1 MSQEVKPVENPPVE
15 NQLVPA
21 VNKPVKP
28 LSASASDIELMPD
41 STAALFQGT
50 PRLGSLIM
58 IGFVSFI
65 LVALVWATFA
75 DIEEVTVGEGKVI
88 PSSQVQIIQNL
99 EGGIISDIPVKVGDI
114 VHKGDIVMQLDRTRF
129 SSSLG
134 ETTAKHDALMVK
146 VARLSA
152 EAYGRPFLLP
162 AGIARSNPLLAA
174 DETELYQSRRRELN
188 ATISVLQQQAT
199 QREQEF
205 KEKKAKMDQ
214 LNVSL
219 GLIDKELK
227 MSRPLAAQGVMS
239 DVEILRL
246 ERQSSDV
253 KGEMDAARLALPRL
267 EEAAK
272 EAHTKV
278 EGAMAK
284 FRSDAANDLNLAN
297 AELAG
302 TSATSVAAEDRLART
317 AVRSPMTGIIK
328 QIKANTLGGIIQP
341 GVEIMQI
348 VPLEDTL
355 LLETKVRPADVAFVH
370 PGQDAMVKLS
380 AYDFSI
386 YGGMEATVENISA
399 DTITEEKNGK
409 SESYYLVEV
418 RTKSNTLVHRGK
430 NLMIIPGMLATVHIR
445 TGTKTVLQYLLNP
458 VMKAKYEA
466 LRER

>member
-1 MSQEVKPVENPPVE
+1 MSQEVKPVPD
-15 NQLVPA
+15 QLPLA
-21 VNKPVKP
+21 VNKPAKSM
-28 LSASASDIELMPD
+28 SASASDIELMPD

-58 IGFVSFI
+58 ISFVAFI
-65 LVALVWATFA
+65 AVALIWATFA

-99 EGGIISDIPVKVGDI
+99 EGGIISGIPVKVGDI
-114 VHKGDIVMQLDRTRF
+114 VHKGDIVMQLDQTRF

-134 ETTAKHDALMVK
+134 ETTAKHDALLVK

-152 EAYGRPFLLP
+152 EAYGKPFQLP
-162 AGIARSNPLLAA
+162 PNLVKSNPRLAA
-174 DETELYQSRRRELN
+174 DETELYQSRQRELN
-188 ATISVLQQQAT
+188 AEISVLRQQAS
-199 QREQEF
+199 QRAQELH
-205 KEKKAKMDQ
+205 Q
-214 LNVSL
+214 LNISL

-267 EEAAK
+267 EQATAEAN
-272 EAHTKV
+272 TKV
-278 EGAMAK
+278 IGANAK

-328 QIKANTLGGIIQP
+328 QIQS
-341 GVEIMQI
+341 E
-348 VPLEDTL
+348 
-355 LLETKVRPADVAFVH
+355 
-370 PGQDAMVKLS
+370 
-380 AYDFSI
+380 
-386 YGGMEATVENISA
+386 
-399 DTITEEKNGK
+399 
-409 SESYYLVEV
+409 ESYN
-418 RTKSNTLVHRGK
+418 R
-430 NLMIIPGMLATVHIR
+430 A
-445 TGTKTVLQYLLNP
+445 
-458 VMKAKYEA
+458 
-466 LRER
+466 